1 LNDLRRFNQSLK
13 FAFKGLSTLHKSERN
28 FRIQTFIGLI
38 VLVIAL
44 FMDINEYEVLWLSFS
59 VMLVLLMEG
68 LNTVVEKMLDL
79 LYPEYNALVGKIKDI
94 SAAVVLIAA
103 VFSIVAG
110 ITIFGKV
117 LFKFNPKY
125 GIIVAVVFILLIK
138 ALSPKGG
145 E

>member
-1 LNDLRRFNQSLK
+1 MN
-13 FAFKGLSTLHKSERN
+13 STFPK
-28 FRIQTFIGLI
+28 I
-38 VLVIAL
+38 VIPAT
-44 FMDINEYEVLWLSFS
+44 I
-59 VMLVLLMEG
+59 
-68 LNTVVEKMLDL
+68 EKT
-79 LYPEYNALVGKIKDI
+79 
-94 SAAVVLIAA
+94 AAVVLIAA